1 MRIFAFVL
9 FSSLVLASCGMNQSP
24 GRYGEVPPAQISSS
38 STSATLATT
47 TLPVGVSYSETLDK
61 TSSKIKNTK
70 EFEECMRPS
79 VNMCVSQVG
88 NQLARAQKSTVFCD
102 EMEVGQSRDA
112 CKYGVVMTQV
122 AETQD
127 AKLCESLEST
137 YKRECQRSIILTQ
150 AMTSG
155 DPAKC
160 DLLESDAPASSGA
173 ISTPLADRTQQC
185 KADVIMRKPDA
196 KASDC
201 DILKDGPAKS
211 MCQSLLKNRSEGI
224 RTLREALPDTTRSST
239 LSNAQ

>member
-1 MRIFAFVL
+1 
-9 FSSLVLASCGMNQSP
+9 
-24 GRYGEVPPAQISSS
+24 
-38 STSATLATT
+38 
-47 TLPVGVSYSETLDK
+47 
-61 TSSKIKNTK
+61 
-70 EFEECMRPS
+70 MRPS

-102 EMEVGQSRDA
+102 EMEAGQSRDA

-155 DPAKC
+155 NPSKC
-160 DLLESDAPASSGA
+160 DLLESGSLVSSGA
-173 ISTPLADRTQQC
+173 ISNPLSDRTEQC
-185 KADVIMRKPDA
+185 KADVIMRKTDA
-196 KASDC
+196 KPSDC

-211 MCQSLLKNRSEGI
+211 ICQSLLKNRAEGI
-224 RTLREALPDTTRSST
+224 RTLRETLPETTRSGT